1 MFRKVTLKP
10 FTNASNVSPTSRST
24 DGIRC
29 QSNKAQP
36 TGQTSYLPA
45 SFHTDSFLQRFDDLF
60 PMKTPILDENLPRVT
75 PSDYHSRQI
84 NPRHIAFVR
93 VRVERGPFALWIE
106 LHPHALHKRKIR
118 VISRQREYLFCGNP
132 LCLRVILHY
141 HFVFGDFLNT
151 RVQQSLNLPRLDA
164 ILDVRPHPVFDRRT

>member
-1 MFRKVTLKP
+1 MFRNVTLKP
-10 FTNASNVSPTSRST
+10 FTSASNVSPTSRST

-29 QSNKAQP
+29 QSNKAQR
-36 TGQTSYLPA
+36 TGQT
-45 SFHTDSFLQRFDDLF
+45 TTSFLQCFDDLF
-60 PMKTPILDENLPRVT
+60 PMKTPILDENLSRVP
-75 PSDYHSRQI
+75 PSDYHTRQI

-118 VISRQREYLFCGNP
+118 MISRQREYLSCGNP